1 MPLVNANGIE
11 IYYEIIG
18 SGTPLM
24 LINGWGGNLD
34 SWSTKMVD
42 MLAEKHMVIM
52 MDNRGTGRSSKPDAL
67 YTLDMMAADTS
78 SVMEAVGVEKAHV
91 MGFSMGGIITQAFGL
106 NYPEKTLSL
115 ILCGTQPGGFHRISS
130 DPQVHVDLALIA
142 NPPPGMSERDRTIK
156 LLYLLYPAEYVEAN
170 LEELI
175 EDETY
180 TDYPTPSYALNRQS
194 EAIAG
199 FDSYDRLPEMRY
211 PVLVMVG
218 TDDMLVPP
226 GNGEVLAERIRDAT
240 LVMIHGCGH
249 GFLKQ
254 ETEEAVWH
262 ILRFLDRV
270 DG

>member
-1 MPLVNANGIE
+1 MPLINANEVE
-11 IYYEIIG
+11 IYYETRG

-34 SWSTKMVD
+34 SWSSKMVD
-42 MLAEKHMVIM
+42 QLAEKQMVIM
-52 MDNRGTGRSSKPDAL
+52 MDNRGTGRSSKPDSP
-67 YTLDMMAADTS
+67 YTLDMMAADTA
-78 SVMEAVGVEKAHV
+78 SVLDALSVDKAHV

-115 ILCGTQPGGFHRISS
+115 ILCGTQPGGFHRITS
-130 DPQVHVDLALIA
+130 DPLVHMDLAVIA
-142 NPPPGMSERDRTIK
+142 NPPPGMTERDRTIK
-156 LLYLLYPAEYVEAN
+156 LLYLLYPSDYVDAN
-170 LEELI
+170 LEALI

-180 TDYPTPSYALNRQS
+180 SEYPTPSYALNRQS

-199 FDSYDRLPEMRY
+199 FDSYDRLPEMNY
-211 PVLVMVG
+211 PVLVMTG
-218 TDDMLVPP
+218 TEDKLVPP
-226 GNGEVLAERIRDAT
+226 GNSEVLAEWIPDAT
-240 LVMIHGCGH
+240 MVMIHGCGH

-254 ETEEAVWH
+254 ETDEAVWH